1 MTMDA
6 LIEFETNTKK
16 VMLHPGKI
24 SFVSAMKGELTSVT
38 LDGGDEVLL
47 DMNYDDFRAR
57 LHKATGPQRFLED

>member
-1 MTMDA
+1 MNA
-6 LIEFETNTKK
+6 LIEFDTSAKK

-47 DMNYDDFRAR
+47 DMSYDDFRAR
-57 LHKATGPQRFLED
+57 LYEATAPRRFEEM